1 MAIAKK
7 NSQILIERMTEQGVS
22 PVVIANVLD
31 LSVEEVHQYLSTTKV
46 GKLTRKS
53 PSSLSTG
60 YIQKRLRQGYTVKD
74 IAKETGCGLS
84 SIYKLLKDRGIN
96 ILALQPGENG
106 GLVGVSLVDNTL
118 SNTKEDTQ

>member
-1 MAIAKK
+1 MASIKR

-31 LSVEEVHQYLSTTKV
+31 LSVDDVHAYLSTNKV

-53 PSSLSTG
+53 PSNLSTG
-60 YIQKRLRQGYTVKD
+60 YLQKRLYQGYTVKD
-74 IAKETGCGLS
+74 IAAETGCGLS

-96 ILALQPGENG
+96 ILAFTQGENE
-106 GLVGVSLVDNTL
+106 GLVGVSLVDNAHKQ
-118 SNTKEDTQ
+118 KEDTQ